1 MVASPRFHAFLSY
14 SHAADARTAAAM
26 QAALQRI
33 GKRWYARG
41 KVRVFRDQTS
51 LAAAPGLW
59 AEIERH
65 LADAAW
71 FVLMASPEAAES
83 PWVRKEVQWW
93 LQHRA
98 ADRLLVVLTSGALAW
113 DAHLRRFSTEQSRS
127 LPPTLLEAWADE
139 PLWVDM
145 RWAAGEP
152 HLNLRHARFRD
163 AALTLAARLQGRPK
177 DELDSAEIRE
187 HRRFVTALWVAGV
200 SFNVL
205 LLAAVAAWWQA
216 RDQQHRA
223 EDNWREAQSQRLSS
237 MALEELDQGHFDD
250 AAQLAV
256 LAWRLDAIG
265 PAGAVMRRVVASGQ
279 GVAGVLGQ
287 HAGGVAVL
295 AFSGDGRLL
304 VSGGQD
310 GSLMRW
316 RSADWQREGALLG
329 NADPATSDAA
339 RRLDG
344 LRVNANGEQ
353 VFAWKSNGIAWW
365 WQPRNARVQRLDLKL
380 QKNTYLNNAAIS
392 PNGQRVVLVL
402 QDKVT
407 AWQPADGAMLELR
420 MPVWAA
426 SAIGACFVDDTRVRL
441 LATTKR
447 RVDYA
452 DEGLRILEWQPAGG
466 SARED
471 QVREGQIREGRIREG
486 PMAREGRRSMI
497 HIVRVGLEPVWS
509 ADCSQFVLW
518 DGGRPVVWS
527 VAPTLAL
534 RRDVVIGT
542 DAVADTA
549 GHGSVQA
556 WFTGRR
562 VGVAAQEDYPKKGA
576 RWTAWAAGDAAAP
589 AAMTLPGATFPLATS
604 PDGRWLA
611 ATGGDGL
618 VLWDSQ
624 AGAWGAPAARRL
636 AVSCNEADEQC
647 AARLCQALGKRFDE
661 AQLRKLFGLA
671 NYEYFYDTYKRV
683 VDAAACPPE
692 PAVFNP
698 PPAAPVAKASAP
710 R

>member
-1 MVASPRFHAFLSY
+1 MVALPRFHAFLSY

-41 KVRVFRDQTS
+41 KVRVFRDQTN

-71 FVLMASPEAAES
+71 FVLMASPEAATS
-83 PWVRKEVQWW
+83 PWVLKEVQWW
-93 LQHRA
+93 LQHRS
-98 ADRLLVVLTSGALAW
+98 ADRLLVVLTSGALTW
-113 DAHLRRFSTEQSRS
+113 DSHLRRFSSEQSPS
-127 LPPTLLEAWADE
+127 LPLALLGAWSDE

-145 RWAAGEP
+145 RWAANEP
-152 HLNLRHARFRD
+152 HLSLRHTRFRD

-200 SFNVL
+200 AFNVL
-205 LLAAVAAWWQA
+205 LLAAAAAWWQA

-223 EDNWREAQSQRLSS
+223 EDNWRQAQSRRLSS
-237 MALEELDQGHFDD
+237 LALEELDQGHFDD

-287 HAGGVAVL
+287 HTGGVSVL

-329 NADPATSDAA
+329 NADPAASDSA

-344 LRVNANGEQ
+344 LRVDASGEQ
-353 VFAWKSNGIAWW
+353 VFTWKMNGIAWW
-365 WQPRNARVQRLDLKL
+365 WQPRQARVQRLDLKL
-380 QKNTYLNNAAIS
+380 KKGTYLNNAAIS
-392 PNGQRVVLVL
+392 PSGQRVVLVL
-402 QDKVT
+402 QDKVL
-407 AWQPADGAMLELR
+407 AWQPADGTMVEMRL
-420 MPVWAA
+420 PGWAA
-426 SAIGACFVDDTRVRL
+426 GAIGACFVDDKRVRL
-441 LATTKR
+441 LATTNR
-447 RVDYA
+447 RVNYI
-452 DEGLRILEWQPAGG
+452 DEGLRILEWQPVGG
-466 SARED
+466 SVRED
-471 QVREGQIREGRIREG
+471 KIREG

-497 HIVRVGLEPVWS
+497 HIVRVGLEPVWA

-518 DGGRPVVWS
+518 DSGKPVVWS

-534 RRDVVIGT
+534 RREVVIST
-542 DAVADTA
+542 EAVSDPV

-562 VGVAAQEDYPKKGA
+562 VGVAAQQGFPEKGS
-576 RWTAWAAGDAAAP
+576 RWAAWAPGDPAAP
-589 AAMTLPGATFPLATS
+589 AVMALPGATFPLAAS

-611 ATGGDGL
+611 AAGGDGL

-624 AGAWGAPAARRL
+624 AGSWGTQAARRL

-647 AARLCQALGKRFDE
+647 AVRLCQALGRRFDE

-671 NYEYFYDTYKRV
+671 NYEYSYDTYKRV
-683 VDAAACPPE
+683 VDAAACPAE
-692 PAVFNP
+692 RAAFNP
-698 PPAAPVAKASAP
+698 QRAASVAKAPAP